1 MTVFCYLV
9 FMDKEIINFANI
21 NGVAVTDTTYVTEFP
36 AHWHNAAEFTIV
48 QKKGAKYKIGDNILE
63 PSVGDILLVWPKEL
77 HEIIYLPLHGSMFIQ
92 FSSSLIENNTDLA
105 AATGFLNKCH
115 LISHRKNADLCRQIT
130 ELIYELQDLYLSSTH
145 FTETRCK
152 MIVYN
157 ILLLIGEYVMEE
169 RREQIGMEKFSDKS
183 WEYIRN
189 ALSFISQHA
198 SENISEALV
207 AEAAGLSQYYFS
219 KLFNEYTEMSFP
231 DYLSGIRVQNAI
243 NLLINEKLSITEC
256 AFRAGFQSTTRFNK
270 VFREITGT
278 TPREYRKLHTRNHN

>member
-1 MTVFCYLV
+1 
-9 FMDKEIINFANI
+9 MDKEIINFTNI
-21 NGVAVTDTTYVTEFP
+21 HGIAVTDSTYLTEFP

-48 QKKGAKYKIGDNILE
+48 QKRGAKYKIGDIILE
-63 PSVGDILLVWPKEL
+63 PSVGDIILVWPKEI
-77 HEIIYLPLHGSMFIQ
+77 HEILYMPLNGSMFIQ
-92 FSSSLIENNTDLA
+92 FAASLIENNTDLA
-105 AATGFLNKCH
+105 ATSRFFNQCH
-115 LISHRKNADLCRQIT
+115 LISRRKNAVLCHKLT
-130 ELIYELQDLYLSSTH
+130 DLIYELQDLYRSSTP
-145 FTETRCK
+145 FSETRCK

-157 ILLLIGEYVMEE
+157 LLLLIGEHVMAE
-169 RREQIGMEKFSDKS
+169 RREQIGTEKFSDKS

-189 ALSFISQHA
+189 SLRYIAEHA
-198 SENISEALV
+198 SENISEAQV

-256 AFRAGFQSTTRFNK
+256 AFMAGFQSTTRFNK

-278 TPREYRKLHTRNHN
+278 TPREYRKLHTHNHN